1 VFFKGDSISRTE
13 VPKEITELAERLCN
27 KSGFSRYPMSAVIY
41 KFKKNKSVVI
51 STGVN
56 RHLFIGQTKQTR
68 GKYGTPYSIHAERDA
83 IMGCSKQ
90 DLYGAHIYVHRKG
103 YKLARPCIKCMNL
116 IMSTGINHIH
126 WSNGGI

>member
-1 VFFKGDSISRTE
+1 MAAI
-13 VPKEITELAERLCN
+13 
-27 KSGFSRYPMSAVIY
+27 IY
-41 KFKKNKSVVI
+41 KGRKPIII

-56 RHLFIGQTKQTR
+56 YHLHC
-68 GKYGTPYSIHAERDA
+68 GTNIKRKNYSIHAERDA